1 MLRDEIE
8 EILDLFDEYGISE
21 IDQRSLFEKGL
32 HFDFTY
38 GDPDYGNPNPTLTIF
53 GVGILLK
60 TFKEHNMRIDI
71 KKLLEQPYRFENE
84 ELVRA
89 IANAQHSD
97 TRIPRLGKR

>member
-38 GDPDYGNPNPTLTIF
+38 GDPDYGNPNPTLTVF

-60 TFKEHNMRIDI
+60 TFKEHNMRVNI
-71 KKLLEQPYRFENE
+71 KKLLEQPYSFENE